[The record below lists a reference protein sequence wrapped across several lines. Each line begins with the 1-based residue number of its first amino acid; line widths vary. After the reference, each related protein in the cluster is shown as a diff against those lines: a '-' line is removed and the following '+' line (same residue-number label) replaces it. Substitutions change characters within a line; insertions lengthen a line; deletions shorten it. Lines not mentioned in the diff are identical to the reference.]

1 MFSHNDSCE
10 QGAATIF
17 YLMLMVVIMSVLGSV
32 LLYVANSARI
42 EHRRSDMSAARQF
55 AEGGAV
61 VGCDEVNSAFTTT
74 SGTMASALTAKGYTL
89 DSSSSNSQWNVY
101 NRTITTPF
109 VNQSV
114 LAQVWIPT
122 GSSPKSAKIVA
133 TATVNKVTQTAT
145 VGLTFTWGYP
155 AAIISTNAGSNDTG
169 YSKSAAQAGNVAL
182 NGVTGRPLI
191 VDGNV
196 AKAIL
201 ANGHA
206 NIDPAIA
213 AIPASSVSAG
223 NFGSSNEIPDYTA
236 QGTDNSLFDF
246 ARFTAAADATLNP
259 LNTVNGTNHFTSLAS
274 FLKANAAAAAT
285 PAGALEGIIVVDVTA
300 TSKSGDIGIDVL
312 ANPENYVGTPYM
324 PAVNPQ
330 KKGITVRGSLFFKF
344 GSAYGPLDKIFNRTP
359 MNINPADLTG
369 MNTAN
374 PSTYPSGYPATYAD
388 ATKNPV
394 NVDITSKGFQN
405 FTADEDLPAVMY
417 SIGTLDMHG
426 PANISGVMYTPSYSE
441 IENRP
446 NEGFAVANQLQYFKG
461 SIIVGMGVYIEN
473 VNTSSTVVSFDPRTV
488 DSLATMGGAGKK
500 VKVAYWQ

>member
-1 MFSHNDSCE
+1 MKMLSQNDARE

-61 VGCDEVNSAFTTT
+61 IGCDEVNSAFTTT
-74 SGTMASALTAKGYTL
+74 SGTMASALTTKGYTL
-89 DSSSSNSQWNVY
+89 NSTLSNSQWNVY
-101 NRTITTPF
+101 QRTITTPF

-114 LAQVWIPT
+114 LAQLWIPT
-122 GSSPKSAKIVA
+122 GTSPKSAKIVA
-133 TATVNKVTQTAT
+133 TATKNGVTQTAT

-169 YSKSAAQAGNVAL
+169 YSKSAGQAGNVAL
-182 NGVTGRPLI
+182 NGATGKPLI

-213 AIPASSVSAG
+213 TIPASSVSAG

-259 LNTVNGTNHFTSLAS
+259 LNTVNGTNHFTSLAA
-274 FLKANAAAAAT
+274 FMKANAAAAAT
-285 PAGALEGIIVVDVTA
+285 PAGALEGVIVVDI
-300 TSKSGDIGIDVL
+300 SKTDAGIDVL
-312 ANPENYVGTPYM
+312 ANPEKYIGTSYM

-330 KKGITVRGSLFFKF
+330 KKGITVRGSLFFNF

-359 MNINPADLTG
+359 MNINPADLTSFVA
-369 MNTAN
+369 TN
-374 PSTYPSGYPATYAD
+374 PSTYTSGYPPVYSD
-388 ATKNPV
+388 STKNPV
-394 NVDITSKGFQN
+394 NVDISSKGFQN

-446 NEGFAVANQLQYFKG
+446 NEGFAVANQLQYYKG

-473 VNTSSTVVSFDPRTV
+473 VNTSSTVVSFDQRTV